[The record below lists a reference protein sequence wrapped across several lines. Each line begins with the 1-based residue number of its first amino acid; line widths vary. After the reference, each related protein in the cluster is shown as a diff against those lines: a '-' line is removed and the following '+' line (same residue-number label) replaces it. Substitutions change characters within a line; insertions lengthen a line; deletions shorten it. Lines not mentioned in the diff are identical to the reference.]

1 MSRQFLSLALLLSLC
16 FVPLARSA
24 TKAHIITFGKPTPTK
39 FQVGQGEE
47 KHLNLKVR
55 PLYVDTRLKEYTIGA
70 PHEVTERL
78 FVVRRGFR
86 LNDTLPDESAAA
98 PRWQWQRGGWLL
110 VDRMTAR
117 ISRINLPEF
126 DTLVSAASW
135 YRDYIA
141 YCGVSDD
148 GKRLFAVVAQLGRRK
163 PVMKKLLG
171 EGDSGDTPDEE
182 CSMPTWQRD
191 PIRVTFESPDG
202 KKLTFSIRGQVVDV
216 VNDKED
222 EPESSE

>member
-1 MSRQFLSLALLLSLC
+1 MSPQFLSLALSLSL
-16 FVPLARSA
+16 FLAPIARSA
-24 TKAHIITFGKPTPTK
+24 TKAHVITFGKATPTK
-39 FQVGQGEE
+39 FQLGQGDE
-47 KHLNLKVR
+47 KYVNLKVR
-55 PLYVDTRLKEYTIGA
+55 PLYVDARLKEYTIGA

-117 ISRINLPEF
+117 ISQINLPEF
-126 DTLVSAASW
+126 DSFVSTANW

-148 GKRLFAVVAQLGRRK
+148 GKKVFAVVAQLGRRK
-163 PVMKKLLG
+163 PVLKKPMG
-171 EGDSGDTPDEE
+171 EGDPGDTSEEE
-182 CSMPTWQRD
+182 CSAPRWQRD
-191 PIRVTFESPDG
+191 PVRVTFESPDG
-202 KKLTFSIRGQVVDV
+202 KKLTFSIRGHIVDL
-216 VNDKED
+216 VNDKE
-222 EPESSE
+222 EEAESSE

>member
-1 MSRQFLSLALLLSLC
+1 MSSQFLRPVLILSLC
-16 FVPLARSA
+16 LVPLARSA
-24 TKAHIITFGKPTPTK
+24 TKAHVITFGKATPTK
-39 FQVGQGEE
+39 FQVGQSEG
-47 KHLNLKVR
+47 KFLNLKVR
-55 PLYVDTRLKEYTIGA
+55 PLYVDARLKEYTIGA

-86 LNDTLPDESAAA
+86 LNDTLPDDPPAA

-117 ISRINLPEF
+117 ISQINLPEF
-126 DTLVSAASW
+126 DTLVSAANW

-148 GKRLFAVVAQLGRRK
+148 GKKLFAVVAQLGRRK
-163 PVMKKLLG
+163 PVMKKPLG
-171 EGDSGDTPDEE
+171 DPSDASDEE
-182 CSMPTWQRD
+182 CSVPTWQRD
-191 PIRVTFESPDG
+191 PMRVTFESPDG
-202 KKLTFSIRGQVVDV
+202 KKLTFSIRGHVVDV

-222 EPESSE
+222 ETESSE